1 MSRHTKTKIHVS
13 PSSWTVQRTI
23 CTRPAQGGFT
33 LIELLVVIAIIA
45 ILAAIL
51 LPVLAASKRRAQQAQ
66 CANNL
71 KQLGMADLM
80 YVADNKVFIQPSAS
94 QYLGANSEWLGPMM
108 DNLSRGTNVLL
119 DPVASQ
125 PALPSIVSQYNL
137 GANIGSQVQAGTAD
151 ACYIRG
157 GFTGG
162 SSGLTAIS
170 GSYACNGWLY
180 VSGGAGQGDGK
191 NYEGTMGYPADPGLY
206 YVTEASVNQPS
217 NTPFFLDGTWC
228 DLWPLEN
235 DNQAKNLY
243 TGGLGEG
250 KANTAGTE
258 MERITIT
265 RHSINPASAD
275 RNHRLPWQ
283 TSPPVGTIDL
293 VFGDGHFELIK
304 MGLSIYNYNWHR
316 GWGTYVKV
324 APGTPQ

>member
-1 MSRHTKTKIHVS
+1 MSRHTQTRIHAS
-13 PSSWTVQRTI
+13 PSSWTVQRAI
-23 CTRPAQGGFT
+23 CPRPAQGGFT

-51 LPVLAASKRRAQQAQ
+51 LPVLANSKRRAQQAQ

-71 KQLGMADLM
+71 RQLGMADLM

-94 QYLGANSEWLGPMM
+94 QYLGANSEWIGPMM

-119 DPVASQ
+119 DPVAAQ
-125 PALPSIVSQYNL
+125 PALPSVVSQYNL
-137 GANIGSQVQAGTAD
+137 AANIGSQVQAGTAD
-151 ACYIRG
+151 SCYIRG
-157 GFTGG
+157 GLSGG

-170 GSYACNGWLY
+170 ASYACNGWLY

-191 NYEGTMGYPADPGLY
+191 GEEASPYPADPGLY
-206 YVTEASVNQPS
+206 YVTEASENQPS
-217 NTPFFLDGTWC
+217 STPFFLDGTWC

-243 TGGLGEG
+243 TGAIGEG
-250 KANTAGTE
+250 MGKQGIE
-258 MERITIT
+258 MGRITIT
-265 RHSINPASAD
+265 RHSINPAAAD
-275 RNHRLPWQ
+275 RNHRQPWSS
-283 TSPPVGTIDL
+283 SPPVGSIDM

-304 MGLSIYNYNWHR
+304 MSLAIYNYNWHKN
-316 GWGTYVKV
+316 WGTYTKV